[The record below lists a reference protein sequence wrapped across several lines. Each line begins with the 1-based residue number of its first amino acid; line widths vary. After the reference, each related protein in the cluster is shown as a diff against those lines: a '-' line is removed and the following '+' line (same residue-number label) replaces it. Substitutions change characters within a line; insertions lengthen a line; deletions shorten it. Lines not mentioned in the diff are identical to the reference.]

1 MIFSERKDLPKALV
15 NVLTR
20 DIKPRSA
27 KYSVTELIGP
37 PQIRC
42 LRERHGDK
50 IEIDPVDRIWLLFG
64 KLLHGKLEA
73 ASDGNALTEEKLV
86 ITHDGVTVSGT
97 PDLYDGETIW
107 DYKTTSVYAIREIKP
122 EWTTQANLYNYIL
135 AKSTGF
141 QTRALKIVAICKD
154 WRRGESKKKADYP
167 QSPVVIL
174 DVPILTD
181 SVCEAYLSER
191 IALHEE
197 ANLADDTGLPPCS
210 AEERWERPAKYAV
223 AVPGATKAMR
233 LLDSDAEAQKW
244 LAEHPKK
251 GAAVEFR
258 PGVCVRCED
267 YCEVEP
273 FCWQR
278 NKEKEGEV

>member
-1 MIFSERKDLPKALV
+1 MRFSERNDLPKALV

-42 LRERHGDK
+42 LRDRHGDK

-86 ITHDGVTVSGT
+86 ITHDSVTVSGT

-107 DYKTTSVYAIREIKP
+107 DYKTTSVYAIREVKP
-122 EWTTQANLYNYIL
+122 EWATQANLYRYIL
-135 AKSTGF
+135 AKSSGF
-141 QTRALKIVAICKD
+141 QTASLKIVAICKD
-154 WRRGESKKKADYP
+154 WRRGESKRKADYP

-174 DVPILTD
+174 TVPVWPD
-181 SVCEAYLSER
+181 SECEAYLSTR
-191 IALHEE
+191 IAAHEA
-197 ANLADDTGLPPCS
+197 ANLADDAGLPQCS
-210 AEERWERPAKYAV
+210 VEERWEKPPKYAV
-223 AVPGATKAMR
+223 AVPGAAKAMR
-233 LLDSDAEAQKW
+233 LLDSEAEAQAW
-244 LAEHPKK
+244 LAEHPKR
-251 GAAVEFR
+251 GAAIEFR
-258 PGVCVRCED
+258 PGCAVRCED
-267 YCEVEP
+267 YCEVSE
-273 FCWQR
+273 FCEQR
-278 NKEKEGEV
+278 KAKA

>member
-1 MIFSERKDLPKALV
+1 MIFSERNDLPKALV

-64 KLLHGKLEA
+64 KLLHGKLES
-73 ASDGNALTEEKLV
+73 ASDGNALTEERLV
-86 ITHDGVTVSGT
+86 ITVDGITVSGT
-97 PDLYDGETIW
+97 PDLYDGDTIW
-107 DYKTTSVYAIREIKP
+107 DYKTTSVFAIKEIKP
-122 EWTTQANLYNYIL
+122 EWVTQANLYRYIL
-135 AKSTGF
+135 AKSSGF
-141 QTRALKIVAICKD
+141 QTASLKIVAICKD

-174 DVPILTD
+174 EIAVWSEQECLD
-181 SVCEAYLSER
+181 YLQQR
-191 IALHEE
+191 IALHES
-197 ANLADDTGLPPCS
+197 ANTLPDDQLPLCS
-210 AEERWERPAKYAV
+210 SEERWERPAKWAV
-223 AVPGATKAMR
+223 TVEGAARAMR
-233 LLDSDAEAQKW
+233 VMDTEDEAKKY

-251 GAAVEFR
+251 GALVEFR
-258 PGVCVRCED
+258 KGSCVRCED
-267 YCEVEP
+267 YCEVSG
-273 FCWQR
+273 FCNQQ
-278 NKEKEGEV
+278 EKEGGK

>member
-1 MIFSERKDLPKALV
+1 MRFSERNDLPKALV

-42 LRERHGDK
+42 LRDRHGDK

-86 ITHDGVTVSGT
+86 ITHDNVTVSGT

-107 DYKTTSVYAIREIKP
+107 DYKTTSVYAIREVKP
-122 EWTTQANLYNYIL
+122 EWITQANLYRYIL
-135 AKSTGF
+135 AKSSGF
-141 QTRALKIVAICKD
+141 QTASLKIVAICKD
-154 WRRGESKKKADYP
+154 WRRGESKRKADYP

-174 DVPILTD
+174 TVPVWPD
-181 SVCEAYLSER
+181 SECEAYLSTR
-191 IALHEE
+191 IAAHEA
-197 ANLADDTGLPPCS
+197 ANLADDAGLPQCS
-210 AEERWERPAKYAV
+210 VEERWEKPPKYAV
-223 AVPGATKAMR
+223 AVPGAAKAMR
-233 LLDSDAEAQKW
+233 LLDSDAEAQAW

-251 GAAVEFR
+251 GAAIEFR
-258 PGVCVRCED
+258 PGCAVRCED
-267 YCEVEP
+267 YCEVSE
-273 FCWQR
+273 FCEQR
-278 NKEKEGEV
+278 KAKA